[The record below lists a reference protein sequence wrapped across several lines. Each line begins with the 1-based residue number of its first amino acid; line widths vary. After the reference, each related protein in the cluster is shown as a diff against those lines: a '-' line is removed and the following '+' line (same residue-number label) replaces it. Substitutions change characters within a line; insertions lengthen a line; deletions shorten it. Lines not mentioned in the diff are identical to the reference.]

1 MFTNETYRTAT
12 EFFMEDNPID
22 DFVFEGAIGFDA
34 LIDFLAMNESF
45 ELELVMAYL
54 DQKNGLE
61 TPWPKLPMLI

>member
-12 EFFMEDNPID
+12 EFFMEDNHVD

>member
-12 EFFMEDNPID
+12 ELFMETNPVD

-54 DQKNGLE
+54 DQKNGLD

>member
-12 EFFMEDNPID
+12 EMFMEDNPVD

-61 TPWPKLPMLI
+61 TSWPKLPMLI

>member
-1 MFTNETYRTAT
+1 MFSNETFRTAT
-12 EFFMEDNPID
+12 EMFMQDNPVE

-34 LIDFLAMNESF
+34 LVDFLAMNESF

-54 DQKNGLE
+54 DQKNGFE

>member
-12 EFFMEDNPID
+12 ELFMADNPVD

-54 DQKNGLE
+54 DQKNGLG

>member
-12 EFFMEDNPID
+12 ELFMDANPVD

-34 LIDFLAMNESF
+34 LVDFLAMNESF

-54 DQKNGLE
+54 DQKNGLD

>member
-12 EFFMEDNPID
+12 ELFMEDNPVD
-22 DFVFEGAIGFDA
+22 DFVFEGAIGFNA

-54 DQKNGLE
+54 DQKNGLD